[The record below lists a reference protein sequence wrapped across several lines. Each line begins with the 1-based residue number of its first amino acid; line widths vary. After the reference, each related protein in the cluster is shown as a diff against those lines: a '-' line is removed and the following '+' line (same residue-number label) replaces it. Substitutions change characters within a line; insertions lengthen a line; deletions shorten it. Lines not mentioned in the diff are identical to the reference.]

1 MQVEQAVYTS
11 IQGDQVHGYHLV
23 ARSPGI
29 DDSLAQLLTHWGPS
43 HGALISAKP
52 NASSLN
58 FHSAD
63 KNWFAVTRSVYGDW
77 EYSDRGGLR
86 LMTLMLLLTADQM
99 AKHRW
104 DPLELSQ
111 RARSIGALRLQLD
124 LPQQLPRIELPI
136 PMKFSADVTSS
147 DDPTPWA
154 ARARQIVDAG
164 GRVALIGSLNPL
176 DILAQIIELTPLE
189 ERFNLDFTTGLRPS
203 LHRPFRIHFL
213 PSDEQELAR
222 QLVSQGVTRIDVV
235 A

>member
-29 DDSLAQLLTHWGPS
+29 DDSLARLLTHWGPS

-63 KNWFAVTRSVYGDW
+63 KNWFVVTRSVYGDW

-136 PMKFSADVTSS
+136 PMKFSADMTSF

-154 ARARQIVDAG
+154 ARARRIVDTG
-164 GRVALIGSLNPL
+164 GRVAALAFMVIPRSRSISLLSRNWSRASLWEMVDVRSNSLSARVDLPWSMCAITQKL
-176 DILAQIIELTPLE
+176 RIFCLE
-189 ERFNLDFTTGLRPS
+189 
-203 LHRPFRIHFL
+203 
-213 PSDEQELAR
+213 
-222 QLVSQGVTRIDVV
+222 
-235 A
+235 